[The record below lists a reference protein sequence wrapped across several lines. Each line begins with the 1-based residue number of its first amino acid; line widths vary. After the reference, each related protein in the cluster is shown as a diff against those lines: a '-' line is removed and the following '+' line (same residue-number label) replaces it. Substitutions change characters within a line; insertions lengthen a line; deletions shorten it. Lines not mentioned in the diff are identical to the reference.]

1 MPTAPVN
8 GIDLFYEDTG
18 LPPGDEAAPV
28 IVFLHGAAGNHLSWW
43 QQVPTFRPH
52 YRCISI
58 DHRGFGRSADPAKEG
73 GTRFI
78 DDLDALVEHLGL
90 SAVYL
95 VAQSMGGRAALGY
108 ACRKS
113 ERVKAVVMAD
123 TWGFFDW
130 PEQRERARELAG
142 AVTTPLLHRA
152 LAASFQEREPART
165 FLYRQIEGLNPP
177 REGTPL
183 PPADGPTLE
192 DVRAL
197 QVPVLCLV
205 GAEDVVTHPPLI
217 KALAD
222 ELPNSQYVEV
232 PGAGHSVYFEQPQR
246 FNEIVGEFLARH
258 GGNPIS

>member
-8 GIDLFYEDTG
+8 GIDLFYEDT
-18 LPPGDEAAPV
+18 APDDAERPA
-28 IVFLHGAAGNHLSWW
+28 IVFLHGAAGNHVSWW
-43 QQVPTFRPH
+43 QQVPAFRRE
-52 YRCISI
+52 YRCIAI
-58 DHRGFGRSADPAKEG
+58 DHRGFGRSHDTTGEG

-78 DDLDALVEHLGL
+78 DDLEALVDYLGL
-90 SAVYL
+90 SQVFL

-108 ACRKS
+108 ACRRP
-113 ERVKAVVMAD
+113 ERVRAVAMAD

-152 LAASFQEREPART
+152 LAASFQEQRPALT

-177 REGTPL
+177 RDGTPL
-183 PPADGPTLE
+183 PPVPNGPTLE
-192 DVRAL
+192 DVRSL

-205 GAEDVVTHPPLI
+205 GDEDIVTHPPLI
-217 KALAD
+217 QALAD
-222 ELPNSQYVEV
+222 ELPNSEYVEV

-246 FNEIVGEFLARH
+246 FNEIVGDFLARH
-258 GGNPIS
+258 GGEPIS